1 MALDQKVQSSIL
13 GSDISFMKE
22 ETSQIDEGT
31 WREDEDDEGE
41 SGKKMEMKEEEIGG
55 DGGVREERR
64 HLYIPPWR

>member
-1 MALDQKVQSSIL
+1 
-13 GSDISFMKE
+13 MKE
-22 ETSQIDEGT
+22 ETSQINEGT

-55 DGGVREERR
+55 DGGVREEWR